1 MFKCIYKL
9 YIIFKRKRKKS
20 TYKNSK
26 EIRMFDK
33 NLLNSISST
42 QDSCNIIIK
51 VGKKLP
57 VEELT
62 PIKNSNNNNP
72 FRDKEF
78 LSEIYNQNYKEFHV
92 HSSILL
98 KDIKSKYFYNA
109 LSNFTNNNDLK
120 STEKCMIKENQI
132 IVLELPDINPT
143 IFEVILE
150 FVYNGNLDINNFTA
164 QEIVSLLF
172 ASSYLDLKNLTS
184 RLFTTHFTKI
194 IHALNTSYSTIN
206 HFDETIY
213 SQKIDQRRY
222 IINHLCLEYSSVIFG
237 SNYYLSFY
245 KNFIHDILLSD
256 DLIMNELEVWTKLI
270 KWGIFNSD
278 ISQKFSLLS
287 SSNIT
292 LNELIKD
299 FSGKDFTKLG
309 EKIKDLIPL
318 IRFYQIELDDYFK
331 EIGYPFKS
339 ILPEGLNKGI
349 FKYNMKKEIFSNNNN
364 ILPPRKYQKIDST
377 IIVGEQTA
385 LLAKWIKE
393 CNFGEYLKVED
404 DFDFKLLFRGSKNGF
419 DIGTFHKKCDGI
431 DNTIVIIKIKDS
443 DEIIG
448 GYNPFSWQSL
458 FNIGLQSFPYENY
471 NVPCSSSFLFSLNNT
486 RLGNDSK
493 NVLSKIKENQINE
506 AIYYNQTGGPKFGK
520 SDLYL
525 VNISS
530 QENLVG
536 HCKKYS
542 YSHQITDKSF
552 FKVEDYEV
560 FQVIVN

>member
-1 MFKCIYKL
+1 
-9 YIIFKRKRKKS
+9 
-20 TYKNSK
+20 K

-237 SNYYLSFY
+237 
-245 KNFIHDILLSD
+245 
-256 DLIMNELEVWTKLI
+256 
-270 KWGIFNSD
+270 
-278 ISQKFSLLS
+278 
-287 SSNIT
+287 
-292 LNELIKD
+292 
-299 FSGKDFTKLG
+299 
-309 EKIKDLIPL
+309 
-318 IRFYQIELDDYFK
+318 
-331 EIGYPFKS
+331 
-339 ILPEGLNKGI
+339 
-349 FKYNMKKEIFSNNNN
+349 
-364 ILPPRKYQKIDST
+364 
-377 IIVGEQTA
+377 
-385 LLAKWIKE
+385 
-393 CNFGEYLKVED
+393 
-404 DFDFKLLFRGSKNGF
+404 
-419 DIGTFHKKCDGI
+419 
-431 DNTIVIIKIKDS
+431 
-443 DEIIG
+443 
-448 GYNPFSWQSL
+448 
-458 FNIGLQSFPYENY
+458 
-471 NVPCSSSFLFSLNNT
+471 
-486 RLGNDSK
+486 NDSK

-530 QENLVG
+530 QENLSEIIDGFRDIKRIMGNGEWGIMGIRHGKLSIEKNKISFVDVFIASDELELMEVCQQIEERLLENESAWKLPIDYITICQYENFTKLNDVALALVCRKPLVMFESKEFLRMEENVKLAENSPLLSYNNEIYNNYKCEISTSFIFSLTNRAIPILSRVSSRKEAIIWCGDKGPCFGLQDLWIQNGSLPHIIVG
-536 HCKKYS
+536 KCKQRS
-542 YSHQITDKSF
+542 YEKKIIDRETF
-552 FKVEDYEV
+552 EIEEYEV
-560 FQVIVN
+560 FQIIDNRNYFLNFIGSIFGFIARVIRDILS

>member
-471 NVPCSSSFLFSLNNT
+471 NVPCSSVFFFL
-486 RLGNDSK
+486 
-493 NVLSKIKENQINE
+493 
-506 AIYYNQTGGPKFGK
+506 
-520 SDLYL
+520 
-525 VNISS
+525 
-530 QENLVG
+530 
-536 HCKKYS
+536 
-542 YSHQITDKSF
+542 
-552 FKVEDYEV
+552 
-560 FQVIVN
+560 